1 MVRPAF
7 MPARPDGPLRRIGA
21 AKTAKAQLGGL
32 LLRSLVELSRSRV
45 RGLEVMPID
54 ATGKT

>member
-1 MVRPAF
+1 VRPAF
-7 MPARPDGPLRRIGA
+7 MPARLDGPLRRIGA

-45 RGLEVMPID
+45 RGIEVMPID
-54 ATGKT
+54 ATGKA